1 MLDNTYDAPG
11 INFGILIS
19 TDFPSMDDQV
29 FKKNDIEAI
38 ENQIDKICNNKNC
51 NILDFSKIDGL
62 TIDEI
67 LNHNR
72 IQLKNT
78 IIVIAYTKMSY
89 TNRFNEKYNDINIL
103 SKIIVNRND
112 LNKNTTIDKEVE
124 KIMMNSYNSINNRV
138 VNYCFLERYRYGSK
152 DEVDKVLTKTN

>member
-29 FKKNDIEAI
+29 FKKNDLEAI
-38 ENQIDKICNNKNC
+38 DNQINIILNNKNFY
-51 NILDFSKIDGL
+51 IIDFSKIDGL

-67 LNHNR
+67 LNHNKF
-72 IQLKNT
+72 QSKNA
-78 IIVIAYTKMSY
+78 IIVIAYTEMSY
-89 TNRFNEKYNDINIL
+89 TNRFNEKYNDISIL

-124 KIMMNSYNSINNRV
+124 KILMNSYNSNNNRI
-138 VNYCFLERYRYGSK
+138 VNCFLERYRYGSK
-152 DEVDKVLTKTN
+152 DKVDKVLKKTN

>member
-29 FKKNDIEAI
+29 FKKNDLEAI
-38 ENQIDKICNNKNC
+38 DNQINIILNNKNFY
-51 NILDFSKIDGL
+51 IIDFSKIDGL

-67 LNHNR
+67 LNHNKL
-72 IQLKNT
+72 QSKNA
-78 IIVIAYTKMSY
+78 IIVIAYTEMSY
-89 TNRFNEKYNDINIL
+89 TNRFNEKYNDISIL

-124 KIMMNSYNSINNRV
+124 KILMNSYNSNNNRI
-138 VNYCFLERYRYGSK
+138 VNCFLERYRYGSK
-152 DEVDKVLTKTN
+152 DKVDKVLKKTN

>member
-19 TDFPSMDDQV
+19 TDFPSIDEQV
-29 FKKNDIEAI
+29 FKKNDLEAI
-38 ENQIDKICNNKNC
+38 ENQIKIFNNKNC

-67 LNHNR
+67 LKHNR

-78 IIVIAYTKMSY
+78 IIVIAYTEMSY
-89 TNRFNEKYNDINIL
+89 TNRFNEKYNNISIL

-124 KIMMNSYNSINNRV
+124 KILMNSYNSNNSRI
-138 VNYCFLERYRYGSK
+138 VNCFLERYRYGSK
-152 DEVDKVLTKTN
+152 DKVDKVLKKTN

>member
-11 INFGILIS
+11 IKFGILIS
-19 TDFPSMDDQV
+19 TDFPHMDDQV
-29 FKKNDIEAI
+29 FKKNDLEAI
-38 ENQIDKICNNKNC
+38 ENQIKIFNNKNC

-78 IIVIAYTKMSY
+78 IIVIAYTEMSY
-89 TNRFNEKYNDINIL
+89 TNIFNEKYNDINIL

-112 LNKNTTIDKEVE
+112 LNKNTTIDEEVE
-124 KIMMNSYNSINNRV
+124 KIMNSYNSNNNRIF
-138 VNYCFLERYRYGSK
+138 NCFLERYRYGSK
-152 DEVDKVLTKTN
+152 DEVDKVLKKTN

>member
-1 MLDNTYDAPG
+1 MLDNTYDASG

-19 TDFPSMDDQV
+19 TDFPSIDDQV
-29 FKKNDIEAI
+29 FKKNDLEAI
-38 ENQIDKICNNKNC
+38 ANQIDKICNNKNC

-78 IIVIAYTKMSY
+78 IIVIA
-89 TNRFNEKYNDINIL
+89 L
-103 SKIIVNRND
+103 
-112 LNKNTTIDKEVE
+112 
-124 KIMMNSYNSINNRV
+124 
-138 VNYCFLERYRYGSK
+138 
-152 DEVDKVLTKTN
+152 

>member
-19 TDFPSMDDQV
+19 TDFPSIDDQV
-29 FKKNDIEAI
+29 FKKNDLEAI
-38 ENQIDKICNNKNC
+38 EKQFDKILNNKNFY
-51 NILDFSKIDGL
+51 IIDFSKIDGL

-67 LNHNR
+67 LNHNKL
-72 IQLKNT
+72 QSKNA
-78 IIVIAYTKMSY
+78 IIVIAYTEMSY
-89 TNRFNEKYNDINIL
+89 TDIYNQKYTDISIL
-103 SKIIVNRND
+103 SGIIVNRND

-138 VNYCFLERYRYGSK
+138 VNYCYLERYRYGSK
-152 DEVDKVLTKTN
+152 DEVDKVLKKTN

>member
-19 TDFPSMDDQV
+19 TDFPHMDDQV
-29 FKKNDIEAI
+29 FKKNDLEAI
-38 ENQIDKICNNKNC
+38 ENQIKIFNNKNC

-67 LNHNR
+67 LNHHT

-78 IIVIAYTKMSY
+78 IIVIAYTEMSY
-89 TNRFNEKYNDINIL
+89 TNIFNEKYNDINIL

-112 LNKNTTIDKEVE
+112 LNKNTTIDEEVE
-124 KIMMNSYNSINNRV
+124 KIMNSYNSNNNRI
-138 VNYCFLERYRYGSK
+138 VNCFLERYRYGSK
-152 DEVDKVLTKTN
+152 DEVDKVLKKTN